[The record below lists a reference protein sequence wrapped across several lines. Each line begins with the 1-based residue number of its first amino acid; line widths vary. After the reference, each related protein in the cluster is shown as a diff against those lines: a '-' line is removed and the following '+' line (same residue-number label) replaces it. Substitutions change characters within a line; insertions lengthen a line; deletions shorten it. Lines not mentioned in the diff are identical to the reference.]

1 MTQKQDPNLVNLV
14 APAVSQV
21 APVIPKQ
28 ADKSKR
34 AQNLRANMLKRKE
47 QMAARSRESAQKQN

>member
-1 MTQKQDPNLVNLV
+1 MTQKQDPNLANLARV
-14 APAVSQV
+14 Q
-21 APVIPKQ
+21 PKTPKT

-47 QMAARSRESAQKQN
+47 QMAARAQKQD